1 MNGTV
6 SAVRRAYHE
15 PLWGRTDAALRR
27 SLAGSGV
34 VGLLLLAVILLA
46 PALPPV
52 PVTFEQVPERIAR
65 LILEKPQPA
74 PPARQEPARTAKAQG
89 GPGSPPRPAAGPVA
103 AGNPAPAAPARSGPV
118 PRQDSAPLAP
128 DRGVRGREQAGV
140 EVAANLQQ
148 VSGSLDKA
156 IGDLA
161 RALPRS
167 AGASPAPGGRGG
179 GGRSREV
186 RAARGGGEVQGV
198 GARTQLG
205 VADLGGSGLD
215 GGSVSIA
222 GLTDLATGGGG
233 GGGSGGGG
241 GDGSGGGGGGG
252 NGLGLGDG
260 GGGGGS
266 GGGAGSGESSR
277 SNASLLAVVR
287 RYAAGIQFC
296 YENELQRDPGLRG
309 KLVFSL
315 TVDAA
320 GRVTE
325 VSVVQDALGAPAVAN
340 CALAQIRDWRFPV
353 VAGGVTSFRAPFVFT
368 PPQ

>member
-27 SLAGSGV
+27 SLAGSGAL
-34 VGLLLLAVILLA
+34 GLLLLAVILLA
-46 PALPPV
+46 PALPPM

-74 PPARQEPARTAKAQG
+74 PPSRQEPARTTKAQG
-89 GPGSPPRPAAGPVA
+89 DPAPAARPAPEPAVA
-103 AGNPAPAAPARSGPV
+103 VSPAPAAPARSGPAR
-118 PRQDSAPLAP
+118 RQESAPLAP

-167 AGASPAPGGRGG
+167 AGAAPVPGGRGAG
-179 GGRSREV
+179 ARSRDV
-186 RAARGGGEVQGV
+186 RAARSGGAIDGV

-205 VADLGGSGLD
+205 VADLGGSGLS

-222 GLTDLATGGGG
+222 GLTDFATGAGGG
-233 GGGSGGGG
+233 GGGG

-252 NGLGLGDG
+252 GSGSGS
-260 GGGGGS
+260 GGGGS
-266 GGGAGSGESSR
+266 DGGTGSGAGESAR

-296 YENELQRDPGLRG
+296 YENELKRDPGLRG

-320 GRVTE
+320 GRVTD
-325 VSVVQDALGAPAVAN
+325 VSIVQDALGAAAVAE
-340 CALAQIRDWRFPV
+340 CSLAQIREWRFPA
-353 VAGGVTSFRAPFVFT
+353 VAGGLTTFRAPFVFT